1 MKNQYNRNFITEQ
14 KSKLEE
20 QIREKELQ
28 STIEKTSKSLNEND
42 NYSSKIV
49 NINQNSEKVVRLS
62 NKLKKMNVLIQDL
75 MIKPKHILIDE
86 TYDELTGFDSLKRK
100 ILNR

>member
-1 MKNQYNRNFITEQ
+1 M
-14 KSKLEE
+14 EE
-20 QIREKELQ
+20 QIKEKELQ

-100 ILNR
+100 LLKR

>member
-1 MKNQYNRNFITEQ
+1 LKNQYNRNFLTEQ

-62 NKLKKMNVLIQDL
+62 NKLKKMNVLI
-75 MIKPKHILIDE
+75 
-86 TYDELTGFDSLKRK
+86 
-100 ILNR
+100 

>member
-1 MKNQYNRNFITEQ
+1 LKNQYNRNFLTEQ

-20 QIREKELQ
+20 QIKEKELQ

-62 NKLKKMNVLIQDL
+62 NKLKKMNVLI
-75 MIKPKHILIDE
+75 
-86 TYDELTGFDSLKRK
+86 
-100 ILNR
+100 

>member
-100 ILNR
+100 LLKR

>member
-1 MKNQYNRNFITEQ
+1 LKNQFNRNFLTEQ

-20 QIREKELQ
+20 QIKEKELQ
-28 STIEKTSKSLNEND
+28 STVEKASKSLNEND

-100 ILNR
+100 LLKR

>member
-20 QIREKELQ
+20 QIKEKELQ

-100 ILNR
+100 LLKR

>member
-20 QIREKELQ
+20 QIKEKELQ